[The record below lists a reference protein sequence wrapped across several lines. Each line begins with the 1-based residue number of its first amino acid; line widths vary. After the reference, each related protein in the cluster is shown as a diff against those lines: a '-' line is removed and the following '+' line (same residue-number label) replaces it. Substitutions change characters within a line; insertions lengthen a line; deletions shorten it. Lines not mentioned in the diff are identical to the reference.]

1 MSLLSKRPTM
11 KADFNP
17 NVSKTYQTS
26 VKDGSHVRTYQLE
39 TIEKG
44 VRALQYILWRRKLQA
59 HHD

>member
-1 MSLLSKRPTM
+1 M